1 MAQHRLPSCRLSPAD
16 VPAPCR
22 SHPSQ
27 SRRCAWLGR
36 PRIASC
42 SSQIPWLKTADY
54 ADFAI
59 HQNTTPIENLT
70 VLLNAEVTCA
80 VPRPQQ
86 IPAES
91 DNLILY
97 VLKEHARSYDRIPFA
112 LAR

>member
-27 SRRCAWLGR
+27 SRRCASLGR

-59 HQNTTPIENLT
+59 HQNTTPIEKLDGSAERRSHLRSPTSATKYLQNQTISYYMCSMNMPGLT
-70 VLLNAEVTCA
+70 
-80 VPRPQQ
+80 
-86 IPAES
+86 
-91 DNLILY
+91 
-97 VLKEHARSYDRIPFA
+97 
-112 LAR
+112 